1 MPLSIVLVI
10 PYMGMRFRGPNSLH
24 QKKNCEQPELFSRWV
39 IHLSSLLQ
47 DSGVNVRSK
56 LFAA

>member
-10 PYMGMRFRGPNSLH
+10 PYVGRRFSEPNSPH
-24 QKKNCEQPELFSRWV
+24 QKKICEQPELFSRWL